1 MEGPMEGRADQ
12 AWLLP
17 GHSAESFSCKHMLVK
32 WMIWHHQSLSCSSQD
47 LHICSRGC
55 CLFCR
60 SQKHPLIIPG
70 ALLGVLPPCGV
81 LHKPGTEY
89 GGEEM
94 MTACTGAACFLLGT
108 RSRKGHGQRDTAVG
122 GHLMAS
128 GPDK

>member
-1 MEGPMEGRADQ
+1 MEGPTEGRADQ

-47 LHICSRGC
+47 LHICSRRC

-70 ALLGVLPPCGV
+70 ARLGVLPPCGV
-81 LHKPGTEY
+81 LHKPGAEY
-89 GGEEM
+89 DGPGNDDCLYWSCLFSSWYQESQRPWSKGY
-94 MTACTGAACFLLGT
+94 CYRWSPDGKW
-108 RSRKGHGQRDTAVG
+108 SR
-122 GHLMAS
+122 
-128 GPDK
+128 